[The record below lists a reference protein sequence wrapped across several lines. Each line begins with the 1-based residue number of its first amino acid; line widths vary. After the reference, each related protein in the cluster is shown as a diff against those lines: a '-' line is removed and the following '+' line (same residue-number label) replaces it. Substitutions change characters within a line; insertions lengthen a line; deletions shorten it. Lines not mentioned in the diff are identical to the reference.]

1 MAKKRPAGSACSTAK
16 SVDEK
21 MDNTLKQK
29 CHSSTEPHQ
38 TWAVSVSQ
46 TSLGRSALVGSQ
58 RTLVARL
65 RHDSFH
71 SNSPVDAAERDP
83 APTSGTT
90 PNRRRLCRAA
100 RRSAYP
106 SAAAPD
112 RKVPKAGRDCRI
124 PSVWNQRMHHTAFTS
139 PPVHYHS
146 ALGRS
151 PERCTGESM
160 WYSDPECSGVSASAK
175 TRAWARVTVVHM
187 QKREG
192 TVGFTAGKHV
202 RQKCKKQT
210 CRRYEG
216 GKTRTVYEP
225 MLVESSVTSGSHVM
239 AVQVGQRSC
248 RYGRSVM
255 GANTASAGRADR
267 SSLAYDAP

>member
-1 MAKKRPAGSACSTAK
+1 MKGLGLIIRHRRQSGRAPCPVLVWRGMGPSQVRQPATRRTGHKYSVHDGRRHPYHSTAYARA
-16 SVDEK
+16 
-21 MDNTLKQK
+21 
-29 CHSSTEPHQ
+29 STP
-38 TWAVSVSQ
+38 
-46 TSLGRSALVGSQ
+46 
-58 RTLVARL
+58 AR
-65 RHDSFH
+65 
-71 SNSPVDAAERDP
+71 
-83 APTSGTT
+83 PT
-90 PNRRRLCRAA
+90 
-100 RRSAYP
+100 
-106 SAAAPD
+106 
-112 RKVPKAGRDCRI
+112 AGWNCRI
-124 PSVWNQRMHHTAFTS
+124 PSFWNQRMHHTVFKS